1 VTDLARPPAP
11 SGELSAARLRIVEV
25 ARSLF
30 SSRGYERTPLRVIA
44 DTLGVTKAAV
54 YHHFRAKE
62 DLLTVIVSPLLEEVD
77 DLVAATPA
85 GALTP
90 PARLDLLRRYIGALA
105 AAPDVTALLLHD
117 LSVAEHPLGQRFAGQ
132 RERIRALLGPG
143 GDPATV
149 IRTTAAVG
157 ALELAV
163 VEFGRAHPDE
173 VPDAALSIAI
183 AVLDSGAS
191 VA

>member
-1 VTDLARPPAP
+1 VTDLAPRPAP

-62 DLLTVIVSPLLEEVD
+62 DLLAVIVAPLVEQVD
-77 DLVAATPA
+77 ELLAALPG
-85 GALTP
+85 GALADS
-90 PARLDLLRRYIGALA
+90 ARRDLLRRYIDALT
-105 AAPDVTALLLHD
+105 AAPDMTALLLRD
-117 LSVAEHPLGQRFAGQ
+117 PGVGEHPLGQRFAGQ

-143 GDPATV
+143 DDPATV
-149 IRTTAAVG
+149 IRTTAAIG
-157 ALELAV
+157 AAELAV
-163 VEFGRAHPDE
+163 VEFGRAHPDQ
-173 VPDAALSIAI
+173 VRDTALDIAV
-183 AVLDSGAS
+183 AVLDSGVPLA
-191 VA
+191 